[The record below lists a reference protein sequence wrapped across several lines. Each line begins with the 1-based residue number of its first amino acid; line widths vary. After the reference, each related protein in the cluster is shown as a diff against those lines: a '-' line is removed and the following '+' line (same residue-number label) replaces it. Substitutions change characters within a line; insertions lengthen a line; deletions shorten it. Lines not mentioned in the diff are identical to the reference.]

1 MTDQER
7 LLKSYHRSDLAWAK
21 QAVEQTLET
30 LLFNELLVN
39 KGLWGG
45 GSTSRRWPPKTSLTS
60 TLHLLSGSRSSTL
73 EPTKAASRSPGR
85 TPEIQ
90 AG

>member
-39 KGLWGG
+39 KGLWGQYISQMTTEDEFDVYAAFVVG
-45 GSTSRRWPPKTSLTS
+45 LKELYARADKSR
-60 TLHLLSGSRSSTL
+60 
-73 EPTKAASRSPGR
+73 
-85 TPEIQ
+85 
-90 AG
+90 